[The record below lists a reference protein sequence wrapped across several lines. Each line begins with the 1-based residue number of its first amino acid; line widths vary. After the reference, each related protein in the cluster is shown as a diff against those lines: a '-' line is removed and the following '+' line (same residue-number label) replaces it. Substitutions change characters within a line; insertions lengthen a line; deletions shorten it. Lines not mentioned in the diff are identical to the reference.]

1 MAGIGQGGG
10 FFGSGAS
17 STSQTSHASEVGQQL
32 NEASGSQAFG
42 WGNLSASGKNSKVD
56 VTVNTTTTDN
66 GAMKAAMELA
76 GRVFESQN
84 NSVLANYDIVNT
96 GAKMVLDINK
106 VNTDLNSEFLGA
118 VGDWNAVAS
127 KNARDLADMSERQT
141 KAAYDFIAG
150 ENDANRSL
158 LIDANA
164 SIGNAWESANRGLMN
179 FAFDTTN
186 KYATMSNEAVKQIAN
201 TAQYAQTATQK
212 TMDMIFESTKAP
224 DERVLTSSMKWVVGG
239 LIAAVGLFVIAPKL
253 VKA

>member
-1 MAGIGQGGG
+1 MMGGG

-17 STSQTSHASEVGQQL
+17 STNQTSASSEVGQQL
-32 NEASGSQAFG
+32 NESTGSNAFG
-42 WGNLSASGKNSKVD
+42 WGNISSGGKNSKVD
-56 VTVNTTTTDN
+56 LTTNITTYEMSTDN
-66 GAMKAAMELA
+66 GSIAAAMDLA
-76 GRVFESQN
+76 GRVLESQN
-84 NSVLANYDIVNT
+84 NQQAVNYDIAST

-106 VNTDLNSEFLGA
+106 VSTAANSEFLGA
-118 VGDWNAVAS
+118 VGDWNEVAA
-127 KNARDLADMSERQT
+127 KNARDIADMSERQT

-164 SIGNAWESANRGLMN
+164 SIGNAWESANRGLVN

-186 KYATMSNEAVKQIAN
+186 KYATMQNEAVKQIAS

-212 TMDMIFESTKAP
+212 AMDMVFESTKAP
-224 DERVLTSSMKWVVGG
+224 DERVLTSSMKWVIGG
-239 LIAAVGLFVIAPKL
+239 LVAAVGLFVIAPKL